1 MMCLFFK
8 FGQILKFLHL
18 LIARSPKN
26 PMETLATP
34 DGRRQFQGDTQSA
47 SAQRYLRPFGTT
59 MDIATLNL
67 TSSTCDIVPMR
78 AVLWHSCL
86 RKARWDTGV
95 VTRIYRPPGIADESA
110 GKQRSGK
117 TRKGNQVLRAGL
129 TQLAH
134 GAVRTKGTY
143 VSALYR
149 RLAARRGKRRAI
161 LAVAHSIMGSVFHML
176 SRNEPYREL
185 GPNYFDERRRHY
197 TVDRLTSRIENLGYR
212 VHLELSPVT

>member
-67 TSSTCDIVPMR
+67 TSSTCEIVPMR
-78 AVLWHSCL
+78 VVLWPSCL
-86 RKARWDTGV
+86 RKARGDAGV
-95 VTRIYRPPGIADESA
+95 VTGIYRPPGIA
-110 GKQRSGK
+110 GQ
-117 TRKGNQVLRAGL
+117 
-129 TQLAH
+129 
-134 GAVRTKGTY
+134 
-143 VSALYR
+143 
-149 RLAARRGKRRAI
+149 KRRCR
-161 LAVAHSIMGSVFHML
+161 VFW
-176 SRNEPYREL
+176 RGWL
-185 GPNYFDERRRHY
+185 GGNDDHEEEYLMSWEEDERR
-197 TVDRLTSRIENLGYR
+197 VAKIFGVKAGQRLPAVSRQTLR
-212 VHLELSPVT
+212 Q